1 MKKLIL
7 LICFITSSL
16 MTWAIKANTTPLT
29 IKQSDGTMVTV
40 LLHGDEHFSWYT
52 DLNGHLLER
61 IGNDF
66 RLMDISVETF
76 FAQANA
82 EMERSRA
89 RMIPIASNNPAYFPH
104 VGSPKALVILVEFSD
119 TTFSVSDPKAA
130 FEQYLNGAEQTQN
143 FNVLASRNYGSVRQ
157 YFSDISNGQFTP
169 QFDIVGPITL
179 PNTNGYYAA
188 DNGSYKDYRIDEMI
202 RTACEMV
209 DDSVDFSQYDN
220 DDDGYVDLVYLIY
233 AGYSQA
239 NGAPAN
245 ESIWP
250 KSGTTSGGTYDGKK
264 VYRYGVNNEL
274 NYTPGR
280 QFNTNPEITKRMNGI
295 GVFCHEFSHTLGL
308 PDLYPTVAS
317 AQVDNQALEYW
328 DVMDGGAYVDN
339 GYTPID
345 YTPWEKEVMEW
356 EEIALL
362 SNDTIKVTLS
372 EDEAYKICEEEQN
385 EYLILQNFQN
395 NGWKAKM
402 PGHGLLVYRID
413 YPNSVVNSYDRPNN
427 KVGKPAITIVPADS
441 LLITSYNVQASSTS
455 GEHYTA
461 AEYKESFY
469 GDPYPGSQNV
479 TTLPSVTMNNCTM
492 EKPLYHIAEDA
503 GNISFEYLK
512 DQTATNVKGI
522 TRENV
527 SMPYPIYTIDGR
539 CVGKEKETLAKG
551 VYLQN
556 GKKIVVK

>member
-16 MTWAIKANTTPLT
+16 MTWAIKANPTPLT

-52 DLNGHLLER
+52 DLNGRLLQR
-61 IGNDF
+61 VGNDF
-66 RLMDISVETF
+66 HVMDVPAETF

-89 RMIPIASNNPAYFPH
+89 RMIPIASTSPSYFPH
-104 VGSPKALVILVEFSD
+104 VGSPRALVILVQFTD

-130 FEQYLNGAEQTQN
+130 FEQYLNGTEQSQD
-143 FNVLASRNYGSVRQ
+143 FNVLAKRNYGSVRQ
-157 YFSDISNGQFTP
+157 YFSDISDGQFTP
-169 QFDIVGPITL
+169 QFDIVGPVTL

-202 RTACEMV
+202 KKACEMV
-209 DDSVDFSQYDN
+209 DDSVDFAQYDN

-280 QFNTNPEITKRMNGI
+280 QYSTNPEITKRMNGI
-295 GVFCHEFSHTLGL
+295 GVFCHEFAHTLGL
-308 PDLYPTVAS
+308 PDLYPTTVS

-339 GYTPID
+339 GYMPID
-345 YTPWEKEVMEW
+345 FTPWEKEVMGWKEL
-356 EEIALL
+356 ASL
-362 SNDTIKVTLS
+362 SNDTAKITMS
-372 EDEAYKICEEEQN
+372 EDEAYKISEDEQN

-395 NGWKAKM
+395 SGWKAKM

-413 YPNSVVNSYDRPNN
+413 YPYSEVNSYDRPNN
-427 KVGKPAITIVPADS
+427 KLGKPAITIVPADS
-441 LLITSYNVQASSTS
+441 LLITSYNVKTSTTS
-455 GEHYTA
+455 DKQYTA
-461 AEYKESFY
+461 AEYKQSFY
-469 GDPYPGSQNV
+469 GDPYPGTMNV
-479 TTLPSVTMNNCTM
+479 TTLPWVTMNNCTI
-492 EKPLYHIAEDA
+492 EKPLYHITEDA
-503 GNISFEYLK
+503 GTISFEYLK
-512 DQTATNVKGI
+512 DQTATHINGL
-522 TRENV
+522 TREDT
-527 SMPYPIYTIDGR
+527 STSHLIYTIDGR
-539 CVGKEKETLAKG
+539 CVGKAKEALAIG

>member
-16 MTWAIKANTTPLT
+16 MTWAIKANPTPLSVV
-29 IKQSDGTMVTV
+29 QSDGTTITV
-40 LLHGDEHFSWYT
+40 LLHGDEHFSWYS
-52 DLNGHLLER
+52 DLNGRLLQR
-61 IGNDF
+61 VGNDF
-66 RLMDISVETF
+66 YPIEMSADAF
-76 FAQANA
+76 YAQANA

-89 RMIPIASNNPAYFPH
+89 RMIPIASNASYFPH

-119 TTFSVSDPKAA
+119 TTFSVNDPKAA
-130 FEQYLNGAEQTQN
+130 FEQYLNGTEQTN
-143 FNVLASRNYGSVRQ
+143 DFNVLATRNHGSVRQ
-157 YFSDISNGQFTP
+157 YFSEISNGQFTP

-202 RTACEMV
+202 RKACEMV

-220 DDDGYVDLVYLIY
+220 DNDGYVDLVYLIY

-250 KSGTTSGGTYDGKK
+250 KSGTMSGGTYDGKK

-280 QFNTNPEITKRMNGI
+280 QFSTNPDITKRMNGI

-308 PDLYPTVAS
+308 PDLYPTVVS
-317 AQVDNQALEYW
+317 AQVDNQAMEYW
-328 DVMDGGAYVDN
+328 DVMDGGTYVDN

-345 YTPWEKEVMEW
+345 YSPWEKEVMGW
-356 EEIALL
+356 EEIPTLA
-362 SNDTIKVTLS
+362 NDTAKITLP
-372 EDEAYKICEEEQN
+372 ENEAYKISEENQN
-385 EYLILQNFQN
+385 EYLIIQNFQN

-402 PGHGLLVYRID
+402 MGHGLLVYRID
-413 YPNSVVNSYDRPNN
+413 YPYSVVNSYDRPNN
-427 KVGKPAITIVPADS
+427 QVGKPAITIVPADS
-441 LLITSYNVQASSTS
+441 LLITSYNVATSASSDKK
-455 GEHYTA
+455 YTV
-461 AEYKESFY
+461 AEYKQSFY
-469 GDPYPGSQNV
+469 GDPYPGSMNV
-479 TTLPSVTMNNCTM
+479 TTLPWVTMNSCTI
-492 EKPLYHIAEDA
+492 EKPLYHITEDE
-503 GNISFEYLK
+503 GTISFEYLK
-512 DQTATNVKGI
+512 DLTATKIEGV
-522 TRENV
+522 TPEASSSQR
-527 SMPYPIYTIDGR
+527 PIYTIDGR
-539 CVGKEKETLAKG
+539 YVGNDKETLAKG
-551 VYLQN
+551 FYLQN

>member
-52 DLNGHLLER
+52 DLNGRLLER

-66 RLMDISVETF
+66 RLMDISAETF
-76 FAQANA
+76 LAQANA

-362 SNDTIKVTLS
+362 SNDTVKVTLS
-372 EDEAYKICEEEQN
+372 EDEAYKICEEEQD

-455 GEHYTA
+455 GKHYTA

-522 TRENV
+522 TRENA